1 MARKKRSLKARSRDA
16 IVNRTLDVDQESN
29 SRNYRA
35 RGDYMINPD
44 LENVR
49 HEKPRC
55 YSGVRPYSVYG
66 ICSTQKHRV
75 KLYST
80 VACPPLIVQV

>member
-16 IVNRTLDVDQESN
+16 IVNRTLDVDQDSN

-35 RGDYMINPD
+35 RGDFMVNPD

-55 YSGVRPYSVYG
+55 YSEGKTVF
-66 ICSTQKHRV
+66 RV
-75 KLYST
+75 WNIKLNK
-80 VACPPLIVQV
+80 